1 MPALTIDA
9 ARAALQR
16 SLRQDFG
23 LALDLLDPVRV
34 EGLLRRAPDVGAIQ
48 HPNLKPALLALASG
62 SRGEHVPAAVLPYLP
77 SLLQEAVRRRLRG
90 TLRIWMVG
98 AATGSGPQDL
108 GDLLRLCK
116 GLGQDCLIFATDPDP
131 LGLTRLELRGSPAVE
146 LVLQSGCPSSSPRPE
161 VLFDLILCRDLLR
174 FLHDSRIDDVYNT
187 LVERID
193 GGGALVVH
201 GADPLPPAACDLRSS
216 WRGGARVYHRGTS
229 SAQQAL
235 AEQQRRVSD
244 LMAQGAGE
252 AAVGLA
258 LRLATEAPDDVAVRI
273 LAARCCL
280 HLGLLGEGLLHAR
293 AARQRDPTAV
303 MPTLL
308 ELELARAMG
317 DVTTVQAARAQ
328 AETLLAARLPSALLA
343 DGEGLTAASMRQRLA
358 G

>member
-62 SRGEHVPAAVLPYLP
+62 SRGERAPAAFLPYLP
-77 SLLQEAVRRRLRG
+77 ALLQEAARRRPGG
-90 TLRIWMVG
+90 TLRIWLVG

-108 GDLLRLCK
+108 GDLLRLCR
-116 GLGQDCLIFATDPDP
+116 GLDQDCLISATDPDP
-131 LGLTRLELRGSPAVE
+131 LGLTRLELRGGSGVE
-146 LVLQSGCPSSSPRPE
+146 LVLQPGCPTSPRSE
-161 VLFDLILCRDLLR
+161 ALFDLILCRDLLR
-174 FLHDSRIDDVYNT
+174 FLHDSRIEDVYNT
-187 LVERID
+187 LLERMD

-216 WRGGARVYHRGTS
+216 WRGGARVYHRSTGR
-229 SAQQAL
+229 AQQVQ
-235 AEQQRRVSD
+235 AEQQRRVAD
-244 LMAQGAGE
+244 LMAQGACE
-252 AAVGLA
+252 AAAGLA

-317 DVTTVQAARAQ
+317 DVATAQAARAQ

-343 DGEGLTAASMRQRLA
+343 DGEGLTAASMRLRMA